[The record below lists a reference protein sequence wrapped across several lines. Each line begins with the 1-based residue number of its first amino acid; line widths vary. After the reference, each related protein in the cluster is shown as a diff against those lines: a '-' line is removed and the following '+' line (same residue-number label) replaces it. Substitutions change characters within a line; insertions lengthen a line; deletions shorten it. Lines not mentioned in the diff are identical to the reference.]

1 MDKDRIDFSHKGA
14 IALVGNPNVGKSV
27 IFNLFTG
34 EYVTVS
40 NYPGTTVEVARGIF
54 RFDRSYSVLDTP
66 GTNSLIPSS
75 EDERVTRDI
84 LYKENVKA
92 VVQIIDAK
100 NLKRSL
106 FLTLQLIESGL
117 PLVLALN
124 MMDEA
129 EERRVKIDAKGL
141 SLILGVDV
149 IPTIAIEKTGI
160 NNLIHAVPKAR
171 VSSHEVGYPEFI
183 EQAIERISRLIPQG
197 GVSKRLTGI
206 MLLSRDAAF
215 LRDILGGVDAE
226 NIRQIEQEAA
236 ALESRL
242 SGRMSRV
249 IDHSK
254 FAHIDAIIRKVVKEE
269 ILKSKLFLERL
280 GNWMVSPL
288 WGGIFALFILFLLY
302 KFVGEFSAGTAVDFL
317 EEKAFGE
324 YFNPWITAVLGRF
337 IPYAFV
343 RDMFIGEYGV
353 ITMALTYSLAII
365 LPIVSAFFLAF
376 GILEDTGYLPRL
388 SVVMDKVFR
397 RLGLHGKAVLP
408 MVLGLGCGTMAVLT
422 TRILETKKERLIA
435 TVLLALAIPCS
446 AQLGVILGM
455 LAAVSRGA
463 MLIWVAVIAF
473 ILLVI
478 GFVMDKA
485 IPGKRSDFIM
495 ELPPLR
501 LPKISNILTKLLAR
515 LQWYLKEAVP
525 LFMIGTLMLFIFDKL
540 GVLVRIEGFFSPVV
554 QGFLGLP
561 AKATESFIIGF
572 LRRDYGAAGL
582 YALQKDGALT
592 NLQILVSIIVITL
605 FVPCIAQFFV
615 AVKER
620 GLKAGLAIFFFVML
634 VAVLTG
640 GAVNFIIS
648 YLGVRI

>member
-197 GVSKRLTGI
+197 RVSKRLTGI